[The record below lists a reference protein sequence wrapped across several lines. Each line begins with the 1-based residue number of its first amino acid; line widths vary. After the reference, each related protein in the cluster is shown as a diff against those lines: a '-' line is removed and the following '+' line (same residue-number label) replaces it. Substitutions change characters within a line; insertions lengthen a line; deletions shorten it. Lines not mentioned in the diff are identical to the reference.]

1 MNLILQPNWAVIRKI
16 YNGILLINSVVLA
29 LGVQHSD
36 SVVLLLRVSHSVIWL
51 FATHGLY
58 PLGSSAHGIFQVK
71 ILEWIAILFSR
82 ASSQHKDRTGV
93 SRVAGRF
100 FTVWSTREAWFIY
113 IYIYIYMCVY
123 VYTYTYIYSFKISFR
138 LLQSIEQSSFCYTVG
153 PWWLSI
159 LNIPVCTYQS

>member
-1 MNLILQPNWAVIRKI
+1 M
-16 YNGILLINSVVLA
+16 LINNVVLA

-36 SVVLLLRVSHSVIWL
+36 SVVLLLCVSHSVIWL

-58 PLGSSAHGIFQVK
+58 PLGSSVHGIFQVK
-71 ILEWIAILFSR
+71 ILASIAILFSR
-82 ASSQHKDRTGV
+82 ASSQPKDWTGV

-100 FTVWSTREAWFIY
+100 FTVRSTREAWFIY
-113 IYIYIYMCVY
+113 MCVC
-123 VYTYTYIYSFKISFR
+123 VCVCIHTHIHNIYSFKISFR
-138 LLQSIEQSSFCYTVG
+138 LLQSIGQSSLCYTVG